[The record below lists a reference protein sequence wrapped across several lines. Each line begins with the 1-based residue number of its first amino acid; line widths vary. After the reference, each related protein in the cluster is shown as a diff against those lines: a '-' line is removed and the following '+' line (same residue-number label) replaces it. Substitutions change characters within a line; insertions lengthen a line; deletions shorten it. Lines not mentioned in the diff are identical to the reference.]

1 MIKAIPATSDNDTIK
16 VLRDSLAQEFDSV
29 IVLGF
34 KEGEIYIRSSGAEDQ
49 LRLIGALEMAKYATL
64 SADYSQEM

>member
-1 MIKAIPATSDNDTIK
+1 MIKVIPATSDNDKIK

-34 KEGEIYIRSSGAEDQ
+34 KGDEIYIQSSGAEDQ
-49 LRLIGALEMAKYATL
+49 LRLIGALEMAKHVTL
-64 SADYSQEM
+64 SVDYG

>member
-1 MIKAIPATSDNDTIK
+1 

-34 KEGEIYIRSSGAEDQ
+34 KDGRIHIQSSGADDE
-49 LRLIGALEMAKYATL
+49 LRLIGALEMAKHATL
-64 SADYSQEM
+64 SADYG